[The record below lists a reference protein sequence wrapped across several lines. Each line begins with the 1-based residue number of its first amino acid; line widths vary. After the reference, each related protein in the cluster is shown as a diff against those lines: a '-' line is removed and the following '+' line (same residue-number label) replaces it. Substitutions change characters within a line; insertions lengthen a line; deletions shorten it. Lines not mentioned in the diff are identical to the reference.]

1 MKRVRRVPG
10 LWLAGAWALTLAGIA
25 VLAWLEFGRLRE
37 AFDTDARIVH
47 RLLSQ
52 RAVEHDAILATLT
65 LLQPASQRPG
75 ADPEQR
81 LPALYAQILSVQRRN
96 PGGTWPDA
104 DAAALTAAEAVSRSQ
119 RRAALA
125 PADLSSGRFRLVL
138 GADPASFAL
147 TIDLRAMVPWA
158 DWPMRPASSPVR
170 VTLEHGGQ
178 AFVLQP
184 GQPAASSGMGWPLA
198 FRKALAT
205 ESQPFAVVAQRRLG
219 VADLPWLDLLAWT
232 IAVWST
238 LAGALHLQRQRSERR
253 RVEGLLRLGQ
263 VARLNTLG
271 EMAAGLA
278 HELNQP
284 LSAVLANT
292 QAARRLLQDEPPD
305 LDTAR
310 SAMQQAVEQARRAAD
325 VVGRLRRSIERPDG
339 APAAVQATDLAQAVR
354 RALDLLEPDVQRSA
368 LTPTVHATVP
378 VQTLADPVALEQILH
393 NLLTNAL
400 QALEPVPPA
409 QRRLRV
415 DIEQRDGAAELRVSD
430 SGPGLPGDLPT
441 RIFEPFYSSR
451 AGGLG
456 LGLSLSESLA
466 HGMGGSLTARHLS
479 PNGAEFCLRLPP
491 ANPAP

>member
-10 LWLAGAWALTLAGIA
+10 LWLAATWALTLGGIA
-25 VLAWLEFGRLRE
+25 VLAWLEFGRLRD

-75 ADPEQR
+75 AEPEQR
-81 LPALYAQILSVQRRN
+81 LPALYAQILAVQRRN
-96 PGGTWPDA
+96 PDGAWPDA
-104 DAAALTAAEAVSRSQ
+104 EAAALTAAETASRSR

-125 PADLSSGRFRLVL
+125 PADLGSGRFRLVL

-147 TIDLRAMVPWA
+147 TIDLHAMVPWA
-158 DWPMRPASSPVR
+158 DWPMQPGSSPVR
-170 VTLEHGGQ
+170 VTLEHDGQ

-184 GQPAASSGMGWPLA
+184 GQAPASSGIGWPLA
-198 FRKALAT
+198 FHKTLAT
-205 ESQPFAVVAQRRLG
+205 DSQPFAVVAERRLG
-219 VADLPWLDLLAWT
+219 VADLPWLHMLAWT
-232 IAVWST
+232 LAVWSA
-238 LAGALHLQRQRSERR
+238 LAVALQLQRQRSERR
-253 RVEGLLRLGQ
+253 RAEGLLRLGQ

-284 LSAVLANT
+284 LTAVLANT
-292 QAARRLLQDEPPD
+292 QAARRLLQDDPPD

-310 SAMQQAVEQARRAAD
+310 GAMQQAVEQARRAAE

-339 APAAVQATDLAQAVR
+339 APAVQATDLAQAVR
-354 RALDLLEPDVQRSA
+354 RALDLLEPDVQRLA
-368 LTPTVHATVP
+368 ITPTLHAPTP

-400 QALEPVPPA
+400 QALEQVPPA
-409 QRRLRV
+409 QRRVRV
-415 DIEQRDGAAELRVSD
+415 DIELRDGTAELRISD
-430 SGPGLPGDLPT
+430 SGPGLPGDLPE
-441 RIFEPFYSSR
+441 RIFEPFYSGR

-466 HGMGGSLTARHLS
+466 QGMGGSLSARHLT
-479 PNGAEFCLRLPP
+479 PGGAEFCLRLPLARP
-491 ANPAP
+491 SP